1 MVIMTIKDFEMLV
14 NVADAKAKFSSLL
27 ALVGLGKEE
36 VIISKRDKPTA
47 VLISYEKF
55 LKMKKRDEAV
65 IDRKALETLPSS
77 VDQFVGIVSEEEA
90 DNDYK
95 ASREAYLRE
104 KYL

>member
-1 MVIMTIKDFEMLV
+1 MLV
-14 NVADAKAKFSSLL
+14 SVADAKAKFSSLL
-27 ALVGLGKEE
+27 AFVGMGKEE
-36 VIISKRDKPTA
+36 VIISKRNKPTA

-65 IDRKALETLPSS
+65 IDKKALETLSSS
-77 VDQFVGIVSEEEA
+77 VDRFVGIVSKEEV
-90 DNDYK
+90 DKDHK